1 MEFIAYFLVTLV
13 LVVVAELLRPKP
25 DIENAKQAGLGDF
38 NFPTVSEARPVPV
51 VWGLVEIKAPNVICY
66 GDLKVVAITE
76 KIKTGMFSSK
86 KVTVGYKYYIGMH
99 IALCTGKAD
108 SMEAIF
114 MDERELWAGN
124 ANADASYSI
133 NKPSFHRGQDAGGV
147 VGTFSFKPGDPN
159 AGTSNAYLLSKVSAQ
174 YPIHYG
180 ISSVIFEQVYIGNS
194 PNIPKISFFVRR
206 IPTAPSATYANIG
219 GYANPSNIIYEI
231 LTDENWGA
239 GLSTGVIDTA
249 SFITVAGAL
258 HTEGFA
264 MSLIWDNRKSYAD
277 LVSEILRHI
286 EGILYY
292 DISTGLLKLK
302 LLRKDYVVGN
312 LPLFNEANILS
323 LTDFAKPSYEETAN
337 ELRLVYY
344 DAVERKERT
353 VVIHDT
359 GNLQMQGTLISVEKK
374 YAGICTQAIASKV
387 AARDLAIMASPILK
401 VSFYCDRS
409 AFNLTP
415 GDPFRFAWAEQGITE
430 AVLRIVEIDFGLLT
444 DGKIHVTAIEDISG
458 GGTIVYSSEGSSGA
472 VVANDSPV
480 NIATYLQVEAPYPL
494 RNFAEYVEGSA
505 AEADM
510 AIQLYLASKPSNYTV
525 GYNFY
530 EKSTTGIYS
539 LHDNASVFCPSG
551 TIYESPGLIKENLT
565 ASFTIDISSELDDW
579 ALVVSAREVSGLLY
593 CDGEYMSYESAVTIN
608 GGTHLTF
615 TNLRRGLLDTV
626 PAVHSSIGTRI
637 WSVSSASQL
646 NLRVAATG
654 SVITVAQ
661 PVATGGELDLASCTP
676 RTITFAS
683 RGLKPYPPGNWK
695 LEGAYYPST
704 FTGDLLVGWNH
715 RNRQLNTGNLW
726 YQTDADVGAAEAG
739 TTYELKF
746 YNTSGGALKRTV
758 SGLTGITYTY
768 LETDQLADNGG
779 VTLPPGLRVTLT
791 SSRDGYTCLQTH
803 DWTMTRA

>member
-1 MEFIAYFLVTLV
+1 MEFIAYFIVTLV

-51 VWGLVEIKAPNVICY
+51 VWGLVEIKAPNVIWY
-66 GDLKVVAITE
+66 GDLKVVPIKE

-99 IALCTGKAD
+99 IALCTGKVD

-124 ANADASYSI
+124 ADADGSYSI
-133 NKPSFHRGQDAGGV
+133 NKPFFHGQDAGGV

-159 AGTSNAYLLSKVSAQ
+159 AGTSNAYLLSKVSAD

-206 IPTAPSATYANIG
+206 LPTAPSATYANIG
-219 GYANPSNIIYEI
+219 GYANPSNVIYEI
-231 LTDENWGA
+231 LTNNEWGA
-239 GLSTGVIDTA
+239 CLSTGVLDTA
-249 SFITVAGAL
+249 SFIAVAATL

-264 MSLIWDNRKSYAD
+264 MSLIWDNRKSFAD
-277 LVSEILRHI
+277 LIGEILRHI
-286 EGILYY
+286 DGILYY

-302 LLRKDYVVGN
+302 LLRKDYAVGD
-312 LPLFNEANILS
+312 LPLFDETNILS
-323 LTDFAKPSYEETAN
+323 LTDLAKPSYEETSN
-337 ELRLVYY
+337 ELHVVYY

-353 VVIHDT
+353 VVTHDT

-374 YAGICTQAIASKV
+374 YAGICTQEVASRV
-387 AARDLAIMASPILK
+387 AARDLAVMASPILK

-415 GDPFRFAWAEQGITE
+415 GDPFRFAWAEHGIVE
-430 AVLRIVEIDFGLLT
+430 SVLRIVEIDFGVLT
-444 DGKIHVTAIEDISG
+444 DGKIHITAIEDISS
-458 GGTIVYSSEGSSGA
+458 GGTIVYATDGTSGA
-472 VVANDSPV
+472 VVTDDSPV

-510 AIQLYLASKPSNYTV
+510 AIQLYLASNPSNYTTK
-525 GYNFY
+525 YNFY
-530 EKSTTGIYS
+530 EKSVAGIYS
-539 LHDNASVFCPSG
+539 LHNGDGVFCPSG
-551 TIYESPGLIKENLT
+551 TIYESPGLLKENLT

-579 ALVVSAREVSGLLY
+579 ELAVSAREVSGLVY
-593 CDGEYMSYESAVTIN
+593 CDGEYMSYESAVVIN

-615 TNLRRGLLDTV
+615 TNLHRGLLDTV
-626 PAVHSSIGTRI
+626 PATHAVGSRV
-637 WSVSSASQL
+637 WSVANASQL

-661 PVATGGELDLASCTP
+661 PEATGGILDLASCTP
-676 RTITFAS
+676 VTINFAS

-695 LEGAYYPST
+695 LEGAAYPAT
-704 FTGDLLVGWNH
+704 FTGDLLVAWNA
-715 RNRQLNTGNLW
+715 RNRQLNTGDLW
-726 YQTDADVGAAEAG
+726 YQTDGDVGAAEAG

-746 YNTSGGALKRTV
+746 YNTSGGALLRTV

-768 LETDQLADNGG
+768 LATDQLADNGG
-779 VTLPPGLRVTLT
+779 SVLPPGLRVTLT
-791 SSRDGYTCLQTH
+791 SSRGGYTCLQTL